1 MNSELYTDLNPELI
15 SKLDSYIDTN
25 NPSDNAS
32 ALSNYQIPIS
42 ITNLETIKKS
52 NKPSYIYAGDFSSGY
67 YHCNYYK
74 HSNGNIYVMNFY
86 MQKFEHYYLLEEWE
100 KQLKSPAQVAE
111 SKANKLRELQEA
123 DHARKAKE
131 AAMY

>member
-25 NPSDNAS
+25 NPSDNVS

-42 ITNLETIKKS
+42 ITNLETIKNS
-52 NKPSYIYAGDFSSGY
+52 NQPSYIYAGDFSSKY

-100 KQLKSPAQVAE
+100 KQLKRYETWA
-111 SKANKLRELQEA
+111 KNFEA
-123 DHARKAKE
+123 SDKTIPIQQNC
-131 AAMY
+131 MN

>member
-1 MNSELYTDLNPELI
+1 MNSQLYTDLNPELI
-15 SKLDSYIDTN
+15 SKLESYIDTN
-25 NPSDNAS
+25 NPSDNVS
-32 ALSNYQIPIS
+32 ALSNFQIPIS
-42 ITNLETIKKS
+42 ITNLETIKNS
-52 NKPSYIYAGDFSSGY
+52 NQPSYIYAGDFSSGY

-86 MQKFEHYYLLEEWE
+86 MQKFEEYYLLEEWE

-123 DHARKAKE
+123 DDARKAKE
-131 AAMY
+131 AAMN